1 MRLISIGVVYP
12 LHHSFRVHTSAPA
25 SAATPIIPAGIIPQ
39 TAGPSRQQPP
49 APPTVTQVVQN
60 PEAFQT
66 QLSQTMQA
74 VEPPGTSF
82 TYQTYQAQLPP
93 ATRTMHPSPAAPP
106 QTWQAPNSI
115 APEQTQGH
123 LPQQIIQPRGPYRED
138 TWDPT
143 YQPTG
148 PPTGPIDHPSA
159 PGYDYPDQ
167 AWSSDQYFAQGVC
180 ALFVISYNI
189 QITACSTTQLL
200 IRNRIYLRV
209 AHRMNHH
216 RQLPRAP
223 IHHVGANVPE
233 LRSIYGFLLSTS
245 ADTA

>member
-1 MRLISIGVVYP
+1 
-12 LHHSFRVHTSAPA
+12 
-25 SAATPIIPAGIIPQ
+25 
-39 TAGPSRQQPP
+39 
-49 APPTVTQVVQN
+49 
-60 PEAFQT
+60 
-66 QLSQTMQA
+66 MQA
-74 VEPPGTSF
+74 VEPPGASF

-93 ATRTMHPSPAAPP
+93 AARTMHPSPAAPP

-167 AWSSDQYFAQGVC
+167 AWSSDQYFAQGVGGPYL
-180 ALFVISYNI
+180 LFRTIFK
-189 QITACSTTQLL
+189 QL
-200 IRNRIYLRV
+200 
-209 AHRMNHH
+209 
-216 RQLPRAP
+216 RAVRP
-223 IHHVGANVPE
+223 
-233 LRSIYGFLLSTS
+233 SLLSATVY
-245 ADTA
+245 T